1 MKGYFRSFPCVP
13 ADDQD
18 FIASE
23 KIFVGAEVAGIKIS
37 FLGKNYQTWFGN
49 KVEGAF
55 AGSVLTVCGSSQSS
69 TSESVLQELGGEEMA
84 ETTLREAYHLMK
96 SRQKSEQKGLLTNCL
111 ANRFCVPDV
120 NGVLRMVSLLMFDGT
135 WNFDAFPIESLSPWP
150 AGCRIFYHRHDG

>member
-13 ADDQD
+13 ADDQE
-18 FIASE
+18 FVASE

-49 KVEGAF
+49 KIEGLF
-55 AGSVLTVCGSSQSS
+55 TGSILTVWDSSQKS

-84 ETTLREAYHLMK
+84 GTTLREAYHLMER
-96 SRQKSEQKGLLTNCL
+96 RQKSEQKGLLTNCL

-120 NGVLRMVSLLMFDGT
+120 DGIPRMVSLLMFDGA
-135 WNFDAFPIESLSPWP
+135 WNFDAFPIESPTLWP
-150 AGCRIFYHRHDG
+150 DGCRIFYRPRYE